1 MRVYILLDRSGS
13 MGTQWNDTLGAINA
27 YVTELNASTNV
38 YIAAFDSG
46 YNNDVSYDVLRNTTA
61 KGFKP
66 LTTADAM
73 PRGGTPLYDSAARML
88 DHAFEEGSE
97 RAYIIFMTDGYENT
111 SRRFNQTA
119 IKEKIARAEDRKW
132 EVVFLGANFDKVTDQ
147 ATAMGVKF
155 DKSYN
160 ISTANLGD
168 EMKFMATNTMAYAS
182 AGVATSFTSDDRLR
196 ATTAKKKK

>member
-13 MGTQWNDTLGAINA
+13 MSTQWTDTLGAINA
-27 YVTELNASTNV
+27 YVTELTGDTNV
-38 YIAAFDSG
+38 YIACFDSG
-46 YNNDVSYDVLRNTTA
+46 YNNDVSYDVLRNTTV

-66 LTTADAM
+66 LTTDDAM
-73 PRGGTPLYDSAARML
+73 PRGGTPLFDSAARLL

-111 SRRFNQTA
+111 SRKFNQTA
-119 IKEKIARAEDRKW
+119 IKEKIKRAEDRKW

-147 ATAMGVKF
+147 ATAMGVKY

-160 ISTANLGD
+160 ISTANLSE
-168 EMKFMATNTMAYAS
+168 EMKFMATNTMAYATVG
-182 AGVATSFTSDDRLR
+182 AATSITSNDRLR
-196 ATTAKKKK
+196 ATTAKKK

>member
-13 MGTQWNDTLGAINA
+13 MATQWTDTLGAINA
-27 YVTELNASTNV
+27 YVSELAGDTNV

-46 YNNDVSYDVLRNTTA
+46 YNLDVSYDVLRNTTV

-66 LTTADAM
+66 LTTDDAN
-73 PRGGTPLYDSAARML
+73 PRGGTPLYDSAAKL
-88 DHAFEEGSE
+88 LEHAFTESPEK
-97 RAYIIFMTDGYENT
+97 AYIIFMTDGYENT
-111 SRRFNQTA
+111 SKKYNQTS

-147 ATAMGVKF
+147 ATSMGVKF

-160 ISTANLGD
+160 ISTSNLAD
-168 EMKFMATNTMAYAS
+168 EMKFMASNSMNYANFGTATTFTS
-182 AGVATSFTSDDRLR
+182 SDRARATST
-196 ATTAKKKK
+196 KK